1 MGDISKN
8 FSLSEFEYSDTARQ
22 RGIDNTIPE
31 EAKANIQSL
40 VEDIVQPIRDAY
52 GKPIRVTSGYRC
64 AELNTA
70 VGGSAT
76 SAHTQGLACD
86 LVPQDGDT
94 AGFIDFAI
102 SFISRA
108 RIPFDQLIDEHS
120 RDGKHWLHVGYKS
133 QNGAQRGIILT
144 GYEKR

>member
-8 FSLSEFEYSDTARQ
+8 FSFSEFQHSDTATQ

-31 EAKANIQSL
+31 EARQNIQAL

-52 GKPIRVTSGYRC
+52 GKPITVTSGYRC
-64 AELNTA
+64 AELNSA
-70 VGGSAT
+70 VGGAAT
-76 SAHTQGLACD
+76 SAHTKGLACD
-86 LVPQDGDT
+86 LVPTDGDT
-94 AGFIDFAI
+94 AGFINFAI
-102 SFISRA
+102 SFVSRA
-108 RIPFDQLIDEHS
+108 RIPFDQLIDEHT

-133 QNGAQRGIILT
+133 QSGAQRGVILT

>member
-1 MGDISKN
+1 MGDITKN
-8 FSLSEFEYSDTARQ
+8 FSFSEFQHSDTAIQ

-31 EAKANIQSL
+31 EAKANIQDL

-52 GKPIRVTSGYRC
+52 GKPITVTSGYRC
-64 AELNTA
+64 EALNAA
-70 VGGSAT
+70 VGGAAT
-76 SAHTQGLACD
+76 SAHTKGLACD
-86 LVPQDGDT
+86 LVPTDGDT

-108 RIPFDQLIDEHS
+108 RIPFDQLIDEHNKAGA
-120 RDGKHWLHVGYKS
+120 RWLHVGYKS
-133 QNGAQRGIILT
+133 LQGAQRGIILT